1 VRFTIPEASLPLW
14 PFRPLEDVRSPTGE
28 FDKGVMERNVD
39 EGEDEC
45 GGCSTVQEN
54 SIYYN
59 TVQSNATQHTTQ
71 YNTQHN
77 TTQHNSIQHNATQ
90 HNTTQKLMYQAHST
104 AASLPLNCTG
114 SVRTL
119 SEQPLYRLIE
129 GGHGGRNRDSALKKG
144 LRCRVGY

>member
-71 YNTQHN
+71 YNT
-77 TTQHNSIQHNATQ
+77 TQ
-90 HNTTQKLMYQAHST
+90 HNTTQFNTTQRNTTQHNTEVDVSGAQYCSFITAEPYGFST
-104 AASLPLNCTG
+104 YL
-114 SVRTL
+114 VRATAVPPHRRWTWGA
-119 SEQPLYRLIE
+119 EPRLGLKE
-129 GGHGGRNRDSALKKG
+129 GVA
-144 LRCRVGY
+144 V